1 MMKIKWIVGGAML
14 AALLQSAAL
23 GKILWDRHALL
34 EGGREVVLQSAMV
47 DPRDLFRGHY
57 VTLNLSVGALEEG
70 TFAVDGELQTG
81 EDVFVSLKPGKDAF
95 WIADTLYAAM
105 PENPSAPVLRGRL
118 ASMNTATGGD
128 APRYVIR
135 FPFDRYFADKAQ
147 AKDLE
152 KVRNDR
158 KLGVIVSVGEDGEG
172 AVKGISATKA
182 QAILDVAARQ

>member
-1 MMKIKWIVGGAML
+1 MKVKWIIGGAVL

-23 GKILWDRHALL
+23 GKILWDRHSLL
-34 EGGREVVLQSAMV
+34 ESGREVVLQSEMI

-70 TFAVDGELQTG
+70 TFTVDGELLTG
-81 EDVFVSLKPGKDAF
+81 EDIFVSLKPGTEGF
-95 WIADTLYAAM
+95 WIAETLHAAM
-105 PENPSAPVLRGRL
+105 PENPDAPVLRGMLVSDR
-118 ASMNTATGGD
+118 TVTGEN

-135 FPFDRYFADKAQ
+135 FPFDRYFADKAR

-158 KLGVIVSVGEDGEG
+158 KLGVIISVGENGEG
-172 AVKGISATKA
+172 AVKGISVDGELIYGEK
-182 QAILDVAARQ
+182 VF

>member
-1 MMKIKWIVGGAML
+1 MKVKWIIGGALL

-34 EGGREVVLQSAMV
+34 ENGREVVLQSAMV

-70 TFAVDGELQTG
+70 TFTVDGELENG
-81 EDVFVSLKPGKDAF
+81 EDIFVSLKPGGEDGF
-95 WIADTLYAAM
+95 WVADTLYAAM
-105 PENPSAPVLRGRL
+105 PEAPSAPVLRGRL
-118 ASMNTATGGD
+118 VSTRTVTGEN

-135 FPFDRYFADKAQ
+135 FPFDRYFADKKK

-158 KLGVIVSVGEDGEG
+158 KLGVIISVGEGGEG
-172 AVKGISATKA
+172 AVKGISVDGEL
-182 QAILDVAARQ
+182 IYVERVF